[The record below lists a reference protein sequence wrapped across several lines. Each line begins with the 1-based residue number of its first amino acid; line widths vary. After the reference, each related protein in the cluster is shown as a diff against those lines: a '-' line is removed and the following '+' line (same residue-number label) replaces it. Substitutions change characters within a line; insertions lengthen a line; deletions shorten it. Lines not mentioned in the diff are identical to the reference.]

1 MNKRKKKKIESA
13 KLARQRT
20 ENIMNTTNEEV
31 KKMDAEMSESNKDT
45 HNLDD
50 LFDSKE
56 DMDMFSFGDSEDTE
70 ERKSIQNL
78 DIFDDIPNNDSMDGS
93 DPSVDEQFR
102 NLYSE
107 ESEDY
112 VGVDADENSS
122 IEDLESENNQLNEQD
137 EEEQIDVEGDEE
149 IQGKVADSS
158 TLYMALQVFDSAEED
173 FDLNKVD
180 NQMVFDT
187 DDESLYDL
195 GFNNK
200 KEDSEDK
207 LDEPI
212 FDSSEM

>member
-1 MNKRKKKKIESA
+1 MNKRKKKKFESA
-13 KLARQRT
+13 RLARQRA
-20 ENIMNTTNEEV
+20 EDIMNTTNEEV
-31 KKMDAEMSESNKDT
+31 KKRDIEMLESNKNT

-70 ERKSIQNL
+70 EGRSVQDL
-78 DIFDDIPNNDSMDGS
+78 DIFDGVSDNDSMDGS
-93 DPSVDEQFR
+93 DPSVDEQFK

-107 ESEDY
+107 ESENY
-112 VGVDADENSS
+112 VGVDADENNS
-122 IEDLESENNQLNEQD
+122 IEDLESENEQLDEQIETEEE
-137 EEEQIDVEGDEE
+137 EEEQEQV
-149 IQGKVADSS
+149 QGKVADPS